1 MKKIIFATNN
11 RHKLDE
17 VSQILAGKV
26 EILSLEDIGC
36 HDDIPE
42 TADTLDGNALLK
54 AQFVK
59 EKFGYD
65 CFADDTGLEI
75 ESLGNEP
82 GVYSARYAGKQ
93 RNANDNMEKVLFN
106 LSGKTNRKAKFRTVI
121 ALIEGDKELLFEGKV
136 LGEITLEKSGVT
148 GFGYD
153 PIFRP
158 DGYTHTFAELGNET
172 KNRISHRAKAVEKLI
187 EYLQNRGE

>member
-54 AQFVK
+54 ARFVK

-82 GVYSARYAGKQ
+82 GVYSARYAGEQ

-158 DGYTHTFAELGNET
+158 DGYTQTFAELGNET